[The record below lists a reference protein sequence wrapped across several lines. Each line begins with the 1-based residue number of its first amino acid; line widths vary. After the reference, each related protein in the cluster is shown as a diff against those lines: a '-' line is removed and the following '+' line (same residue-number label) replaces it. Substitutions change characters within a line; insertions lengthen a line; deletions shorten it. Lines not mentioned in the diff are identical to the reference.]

1 MRSSRKAPLAA
12 AAALAVAVSG
22 MLMLGAGPVTS
33 KTVAPVGG
41 ANSITATAGSDGR
54 VSLIQASSEAG
65 IKPVG
70 RASTVEGVAKAHVDA
85 YAGKL
90 GIDADTITYD
100 RTAPTAAGNTVRF
113 AQKIA
118 GVPVLGGGVAVSQ
131 TTTGAMQSIN
141 SRTTPLAAASFPVL
155 TPRAADANRALAKKT
170 VALREHKRAIPG
182 LKVSA
187 ATRDWYDPAVV
198 GRPGAEHALYPVAS
212 YVVSGPD
219 VSYQV
224 LVNLKTRAVQ
234 LAWSTH
240 EEALNRAVCDLKRK
254 PVDTNNTAAYKCN
267 GKTAAF
273 ARTEGQKAS
282 TVTDVNKVYDY
293 FHDTALAYARYSNL
307 DLTAFIGTDY
317 HDGKGKALRG
327 TVRVCSLDIDGGTVD
342 CPFRNAFWDGQQ
354 MAFGEGVVEDDITA
368 HELTHGVTQK
378 TSGLLYLWQSGAINE
393 SMSDVFGEFTDLTN
407 GSKDDTAANSWLI
420 GEGSSLGVIR
430 SLKNPTAYGQ
440 PDKMSSPDY
449 TADEGFF
456 DNGGVHTNS
465 GVGNK
470 AAYLIAH
477 GGTFNGVTVKGIGIA
492 KSWKIYWS
500 TENML
505 LGGADYKD
513 LFTTLPAAC
522 KNLVGKPG
530 TYITA
535 ADCSQVTKAA
545 TATRM
550 YANPH
555 QGAAANV
562 DYCPKSLPTRKTLHQ
577 EGFEKTSKWVASPGG
592 STSNP
597 NGNNRS
603 WFQSQSTLMRQTGW
617 AGSVVGQGSY
627 MYYPL
632 VEGESSGRLTQNN
645 TWSIP
650 KSTRGS
656 VYIRFDHQ
664 FVFNALGETGGELL
678 YSTDGGKKWLSATD
692 KLPDNNGQN
701 GKPTLLKGRGGFS
714 GLSQGFGASRY
725 NVTSLKGK
733 SIKLRF
739 NVKSADGLDIWW
751 VDNARLYSCV

>member
-1 MRSSRKAPLAA
+1 MRRSRKAPLAA
-12 AAALAVAVSG
+12 SAALAVAVSG
-22 MLMLGAGPVTS
+22 TLMLGAGPVTA
-33 KTVAPVGG
+33 KTVATVGG
-41 ANSITATAGSDGR
+41 ASSITAAAGSDGR
-54 VSLIQASSEAG
+54 VSLIQSTSHAG

-70 RASTVEGVAKAHVDA
+70 RSSTVEGVAKAHVDA

-90 GIDADTITYD
+90 GIDAATITYD
-100 RTAPTAAGNTVRF
+100 KTATTAAGDTVRF
-113 AQKIA
+113 AQKIV

-131 TTTGAMQSIN
+131 TSNGSMQSIN
-141 SRTTPLAAASFPVL
+141 SRTTPLAAVSFPVL
-155 TPRAADANRALAKKT
+155 TPRAAEADRTLVKNT
-170 VALREHKRAIPG
+170 VTLREHKRAIAG
-182 LKVSA
+182 LTVSA
-187 ATRDWYDPAVV
+187 PTRYWYDPAVV
-198 GRPGAEHALYPVAS
+198 GQPGAAHALYPVAS
-212 YVVSGPD
+212 YLVTGAD
-219 VSYQV
+219 ISYQV
-224 LVNLKTRAVQ
+224 LVNLRTRAVQ

-254 PVDTNNTAAYKCN
+254 AVDIKNPTTYKCN
-267 GKTAAF
+267 GKMAAF

-282 TVTDVNKVYDY
+282 SVTDVNKVYDY

-317 HDGKGKALRG
+317 KDGKGKALRG
-327 TVRVCSLDIDGGTVD
+327 TVRVCANDFEGGTIE
-342 CPFRNAFWDGQQ
+342 CPYPNAFWDGEQ

-378 TSGLLYLWQSGAINE
+378 TAGLLYLWQSGAINE
-393 SMSDVFGEFTDLTN
+393 SMSDVFGEFTDRTN
-407 GSKDDTAANSWLI
+407 GSADDTTANAWLI
-420 GEGSSLGVIR
+420 AEGSSLGVIR
-430 SLKNPTAYGQ
+430 SMKNPPAYEQ
-440 PDKMSSPDY
+440 PDKMSSPYY
-449 TADEGFF
+449 TADAGFF

-470 AAYLIAH
+470 AAYLIAN

-522 KNLVGKPG
+522 RNLIGKSG

-535 ADCSQVTKAA
+535 SDCSQVTKAV
-545 TATRM
+545 TATSM
-550 YANPH
+550 YADPH
-555 QGAAANV
+555 RGSAANV
-562 DYCPKSLPTRKTLHQ
+562 SYCPTSKPTRNTFHQ

-597 NGNNRS
+597 KANNRS
-603 WFQSQSTLMRQTGW
+603 WFQSQSSLMQQSGW

-632 VEGESSGRLTQNN
+632 VEGASTGTLTQND

-650 KSTRGS
+650 KSTKGS
-656 VYIRFDHQ
+656 VYFRFDNQ
-664 FVFNALGETGGELL
+664 YIFNALGETGGELL
-678 YSTDGGKKWLSATD
+678 YSTDGGKHWLSATD

-701 GKPTLLKGRGGFS
+701 GKPTLLKGHGGFS

-725 NVTSLKGK
+725 DFTKLKGK

-739 NVKSADGLDIWW
+739 NVKTADGLDIWW